1 MKKVVQVE
9 SIRSWKGWPIPVKV
23 TLDSG
28 ESWDV
33 ENMLFASVSY
43 DGEYEGIRYTVVIN
57 KGQEY
62 LYRVGDTWYVM
73 T

>member
-9 SIRSWKGWPIPVKV
+9 SVRRKNGWVLPVKV
-23 TLDSG
+23 TLENVSF
-28 ESWDV
+28 DV

>member
-9 SIRSWKGWPIPVKV
+9 SVRSGNGWVRPVKV
-23 TLDSG
+23 TLENG

-33 ENMLFASVSY
+33 EYVLFASVSY